1 MVIEFAATIF
11 YPLYPTIEIQTVLSV
26 TFFHKLQNCSHWL
39 ILLRRLKYVDFVVF
53 FLFCSQHFTQIFIVI
68 SLVLI
73 VIVCCYIFVVKN
85 HLQYL
90 PLACVLKMLFFNQLF
105 AVLLASAI
113 ICLLF
118 LVLAIVLRVTFFW
131 ARYNAIKYNCKS
143 NLFNYAIEG
152 RKLCFFHFYF
162 DSLPIRWS
170 VLLVREKII
179 FLTSSLFS
187 AYFN

>member
-118 LVLAIVLRVTFFW
+118 LVLAIVLRVTFFGRVIMQLNII
-131 ARYNAIKYNCKS
+131 ASPIYLIMPLKVES
-143 NLFNYAIEG
+143 YAFSTFILIHCQLGEV
-152 RKLCFFHFYF
+152 YF
-162 DSLPIRWS
+162 WW
-170 VLLVREKII
+170 EKK
-179 FLTSSLFS
+179 
-187 AYFN
+187 